1 MLDEKF
7 EKYHKKNLKAITGH
21 LFDITESVGKVIED
35 HENRIKILE
44 KKVI

>member
-1 MLDEKF
+1 MLDERF

-21 LFDITESVGKVIED
+21 LFDITENVGKVIDD
-35 HENRIKILE
+35 HENRIKVLE